1 MNLIIFGP
9 PGAGKGT
16 QSKYLEETHG
26 YTQISTGDLV
36 RAEIASGSDIGL
48 RLKTIVDA
56 GGFPDDEIII
66 EMLEKAYNVVGSNVI
81 FDGFPR
87 TKNQVIKLMELL
99 TKRSD
104 TIDGVINLEVSDDTL
119 LKRLTGR
126 FMCDSCGAIYNK
138 YFKTPHTEGVCD
150 TCQGHNFTFRA
161 DDKEETVWNRLKKYY
176 ESTKPLLSYLNEIVP
191 VVTVDGEKDLDH
203 VYQQTEDALQKFAER
218 KGRICSARA

>member
-36 RAEIASGSDIGL
+36 RAEIASASDLGV
-48 RLKTIVDA
+48 RLKSIVAA

-99 TKRSD
+99 TKRSE
-104 TIDGVINLEVSDDTL
+104 TIDGVINLKVRDESL
-119 LKRLTGR
+119 IKRLTGR
-126 FMCDSCGAIYNK
+126 YMCDNCGAIYNRYYK
-138 YFKTPHTEGVCD
+138 NTKKKDVCD
-150 TCQGHNFTFRA
+150 VCEGNSFSSRS
-161 DDKEETVWNRLKKYY
+161 DDNEQTVTNRLKKYY
-176 ESTKPLLSYLNEIVP
+176 ESTEPLLAYLSEIVP
-191 VVTVDGEKDLDH
+191 VVTVDGEKDLDQ
-203 VYQQTEDALQKFAER
+203 VYQQTEAALQKFAER